1 MSAVEPQAR
10 VWKVTDY
17 RSENRPT
24 WCPGCGDFGVL
35 SALYKAF
42 AQKGL
47 DPKDVVVVSG
57 IGCSGR
63 LPEFVNAYGLHGV
76 HGRALPIAQG
86 IKLANPE
93 LTVVV
98 VGGDGDGFAIG
109 GGHVPHAI
117 RRNVDIT
124 YIVMDNEIYGLTKG
138 QPSPTSLPG
147 MTAVSQSTSM
157 VKMAP
162 YGILEHNLNI
172 MGMVLTYGAS
182 FAARGFSGQPNGLV
196 DLYTQ
201 ALDHKGFSFIQALS
215 PCVTFYDTYENW
227 KSIVKPL
234 PEDWDTSDRAAAIQK
249 VMTEERFHL
258 GVFHKSERPT
268 YQELVGAVQESVREE
283 TAPQLQ
289 SLFKAYM

>member
-1 MSAVEPQAR
+1 MSVVEPQAR
-10 VWKVTDY
+10 VWKATDY

-42 AQKGL
+42 AIKGL

-86 IKLANPE
+86 IKLANPN

-109 GGHVPHAI
+109 GGHVPHAV

-138 QPSPTSLPG
+138 QPSPTTPTG
-147 MTAVSQSTSM
+147 MTAVSQSSSM
-157 VKMAP
+157 GKMAP
-162 YGILEHNLNI
+162 YGVLETPLN
-172 MGMVLTYGAS
+172 MLGMVLCYGAA
-182 FAARGFSGQPNGLV
+182 FAARGFSGQPNQLT
-196 DLYTQ
+196 DLYVK

-215 PCVTFYDTYENW
+215 PCVTFFDTYKAW
-227 KSIVKPL
+227 KDLVAPL
-234 PEDWDTSDRAAAIQK
+234 PEDYDPSDRAAALQLA
-249 VMTEERFHL
+249 MTEDRFHL
-258 GVFHKSERPT
+258 GVFHHAPRPT
-268 YQELVGAVQESVREE
+268 FEERVGSVREQARGE
-283 TAPQLQ
+283 TRPELS
-289 SLFKAYM
+289 SLMKAYM

>member
-1 MSAVEPQAR
+1 MSVAEPQVAR
-10 VWKVTDY
+10 QWKVTDY

-47 DPKDVVVVSG
+47 DPKDIVIVSG

-63 LPEFVNAYGLHGV
+63 LPEFVSAYGLHGV

-86 IKLANPE
+86 IKLANPH
-93 LTVVV
+93 LTVVA

-109 GGHVPHAI
+109 GGHVPHAV
-117 RRNVDIT
+117 RRNIDIT

-138 QPSPTSLPG
+138 QPSPTTPAG

-162 YGILEHNLNI
+162 YGVLETPLNM

-182 FAARGFSGQPNGLV
+182 FAARGFSGQPNHLV
-196 DLYTQ
+196 DLYTR
-201 ALDHKGFSFIQALS
+201 ALDHKGFSFIQAMS

-227 KSIVKPL
+227 KSLVQPL
-234 PEDWDTSDRAAAIQK
+234 PEGWDASDRARAIQLA
-249 VMTEERFHL
+249 MTEEMFHL
-258 GVFHKSERPT
+258 GVFHQSQRPT
-268 YQELVGAVQESVREE
+268 YGDLAAQTVPQAGSGGNLE
-283 TAPQLQ
+283 T
-289 SLFKAYM
+289 LFNPYR